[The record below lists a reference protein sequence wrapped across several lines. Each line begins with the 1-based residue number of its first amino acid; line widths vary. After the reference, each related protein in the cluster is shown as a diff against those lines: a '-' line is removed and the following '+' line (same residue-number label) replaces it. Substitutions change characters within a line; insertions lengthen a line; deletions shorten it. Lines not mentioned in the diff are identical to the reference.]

1 MSMML
6 CCDEQRADNGAEMSS
21 CYGNLWDRR
30 PVGII
35 DERGKVIMAKRDDDF
50 TAYVVAHRRRLLRTA
65 YLLCGSW
72 DQAEDVTQIALAK
85 LYAAWPRVQ
94 RQDGP
99 GAYARKIIAR
109 TAIDEWRR
117 PWRREL
123 IIGDGLAD
131 LQGAVPPLDVGDRL
145 LLRSALA
152 QLPPRQR
159 QVVVLRHYWGL
170 SVEEVARDLGIST
183 GSVKS
188 HCSRAIRRLIELMS
202 QSKESVI

>member
-1 MSMML
+1 
-6 CCDEQRADNGAEMSS
+6 
-21 CYGNLWDRR
+21 
-30 PVGII
+30 
-35 DERGKVIMAKRDDDF
+35 MAKRDDDF
-50 TAYVVAHRRRLLRTA
+50 TAYVVAHRRKLVRTA

-72 DQAEDVTQIALAK
+72 DRAEDVTQIALAK

-94 RQDGP
+94 RHDGP

-123 IIGDGLAD
+123 IIGEALSD
-131 LQGAVPPLDVGDRL
+131 LQPTMPPVDMGDRL
-145 LLRSALA
+145 LLRAALA
-152 QLPPRQR
+152 QLPARQR

-170 SVEEVARDLGIST
+170 SVDEVARDLGISS

-188 HCSRAIRRLIELMS
+188 HCSRAIRRLNELMS
-202 QSKESVI
+202 ESEESVI

>member
-1 MSMML
+1 
-6 CCDEQRADNGAEMSS
+6 
-21 CYGNLWDRR
+21 
-30 PVGII
+30 
-35 DERGKVIMAKRDDDF
+35 MAKRDEDF
-50 TAYVVAHRRRLLRTA
+50 TAYVVAHRRKLVRTA

-72 DQAEDVTQIALAK
+72 DRAEDVTQIALAK

-94 RQDGP
+94 RVDGP
-99 GAYARKIIAR
+99 GAYVRKIIAR

-123 IIGDGLAD
+123 MVGEGLAD
-131 LQGAVPPLDVGDRL
+131 LPGSVPPVDVGDRL

-152 QLPPRQR
+152 QLPGRQR

-170 SVEEVARDLGIST
+170 SVDEVARDLGISS

-188 HCSRAIRRLIELMS
+188 HCSRAIRRLNELMT
-202 QSKESVI
+202 QPREKVV